1 MHSGQWPT
9 AESRLP
15 AGGNRRISPN
25 MDLGLRGTGVGRHFA
40 SGQFCAVGLIDAAID
55 LDPGLR
61 RNDVGVASVG

>member
-1 MHSGQWPT
+1 
-9 AESRLP
+9 
-15 AGGNRRISPN
+15 